1 MDLIKYFTNLY
12 KEGRQIAL
20 LTWIYGTVS
29 AVAIVVAGLFAIV
42 DQNLGRAV
50 LIVPVVCVFVLL
62 LNLVAWSIIHTIF
75 DTLKEKKKVAKK
87 SEK

>member
-20 LTWIYGTVS
+20 LTWIYGTVAAI
-29 AVAIVVAGLFAIV
+29 AVVIAGLFAIV
-42 DQNLGRAV
+42 NQDLGRAI
-50 LIVPVVCVFVLL
+50 LIIPVVCVLVLL

-75 DTLKEKKKVAKK
+75 DTLKNKQKTAKK